1 MPLLQLSQLSL
12 AYGHV
17 PLLDHVDLVVEPGER
32 IGLIGR
38 NGSGKSSL
46 LKIIEGLAAADEGK
60 VWRAPQL
67 KLASV
72 SQEPSF
78 QSGQSVFEAVAEG
91 LGKGTKLLVDYHA
104 ATHALAAHGLHA
116 PEDEVALMERVQ
128 HLQEALDASD
138 GWSLQHRIA
147 ATLSRLQLSEDDPV
161 SELSGGLKKRV
172 ALARALVMAPDLL
185 LLDEPTNH
193 LDFIA
198 IEWLEETLLSFPG
211 SVLLVTHDR
220 RFLDSVA
227 LRIVELDRGHLSAY
241 PGNYRAYQQK
251 KAEELET
258 EVVHQRKV
266 GLGLAE
272 GERSGRL
279 VADLEEVGKNYGN
292 KQVVKKFTGR
302 ILRGDKV
309 GLIGPNG
316 SGKTT
321 LLRLILGEI
330 RPDSG
335 KVHRGTKLSVAYF
348 DQFREALD
356 EEATLGETISQGS
369 DHVEVNGV
377 KKHVIGYL
385 GDFLFPPERVRAPVK
400 SLSGGA

>member
-17 PLLDHVDLVVEPGER
+17 PLLDRVDLVVEPGER

-38 NGSGKSSL
+38 NGTGKSTL
-46 LKIIEGLAAADEGK
+46 LKIIEGLAAADDGK

-91 LGKGTKLLVDYHA
+91 LGRGTQLLLDYHA
-104 ATHALAAHGLHA
+104 ATHALADGAHEGDA
-116 PEDEVALMERVQ
+116 ALMERVQ

-147 ATLSRLQLSEDDPV
+147 ATLSRLALPEDDPV

-193 LDFIA
+193 LDVAA
-198 IEWLEETLLSFPG
+198 IEWLEETLAAFAG
-211 SVLLVTHDR
+211 SVLVVTHDR

-227 LRIVELDRGHLSAY
+227 LRIVELD
-241 PGNYRAYQQK
+241 
-251 KAEELET
+251 
-258 EVVHQRKV
+258 
-266 GLGLAE
+266 
-272 GERSGRL
+272 
-279 VADLEEVGKNYGN
+279 
-292 KQVVKKFTGR
+292 
-302 ILRGDKV
+302 
-309 GLIGPNG
+309 
-316 SGKTT
+316 
-321 LLRLILGEI
+321 
-330 RPDSG
+330 
-335 KVHRGTKLSVAYF
+335 
-348 DQFREALD
+348 
-356 EEATLGETISQGS
+356 
-369 DHVEVNGV
+369 
-377 KKHVIGYL
+377 
-385 GDFLFPPERVRAPVK
+385 
-400 SLSGGA
+400 